1 MLSLSATTRYLLYTR
16 PADIRKSFDALSGII
31 RNELGRDPLTG
42 EVFVFLSKRRTHIKL
57 LQWEGDGFGLYYKRL
72 EKGTFELPVAS
83 ASGADATSITATQL
97 QLILGGISL
106 QKIKYRP
113 RYQHKA
119 APLCA

>member
-1 MLSLSATTRYLLYTR
+1 MISLSATTRYLLYTR
-16 PADIRKSFDALSGII
+16 PTDIRKSFDALSGII

-72 EKGTFELPVAS
+72 EKGTFELPAA
-83 ASGADATSITATQL
+83 ASGADTLSITAAQL

-106 QKIKYRP
+106 QNIKYRP
-113 RYQHKA
+113 RYQHKTDPA
-119 APLCA
+119 CV

>member
-16 PADIRKSFDALSGII
+16 PTDIRKSFDALSGII

-57 LQWEGDGFGLYYKRL
+57 LRWEGDGFGLYYKRL
-72 EKGTFELPVAS
+72 EKGTFELPAA
-83 ASGADATSITATQL
+83 ASGADATSITATEL

-106 QKIKYRP
+106 ANVKYRP
-113 RYQHKA
+113 RYQHKTEPA
-119 APLCA
+119 CV

>member
-16 PADIRKSFDALSGII
+16 PTDIRKSFDALSGII

-72 EKGTFELPVAS
+72 EKGTFELPAA
-83 ASGADATSITATQL
+83 ASGLDALSITATQL
-97 QLILGGISL
+97 QLILGGVSL
-106 QKIKYRP
+106 ENIKYRS
-113 RYQHKA
+113 RYQHKQA
-119 APLCA
+119 SVCA